1 MELLEREGPLRELE
15 AALEDA
21 LAGAGRV
28 ALVSGEAGIGKTA
41 LIEAFTRAH
50 RNTVRVLWG
59 ACDALFTPR
68 PLGPLF
74 DMAGQT
80 GGPLLAALNS
90 DANRNVIFSAMLAEL
105 QRRPTLLV
113 FEDVHWADE
122 ATLDLLRFLGRR
134 IARTSA
140 LLVLTY
146 RDDEL
151 GPRHPLRLLLGDL
164 TAPNYTRRIAVAPLS
179 EAAARTLVGERR
191 IDVAALHRQTGG
203 NPFFISEVLEAG
215 GGGIPSTVRD
225 AVLGRANRLSVSA
238 QAVLQAAAIIG
249 PRVEPGLLT
258 QLTGAEA
265 GASEECLALGM
276 LVAHGETLAF
286 RHELARQMV
295 LDSISPPQKLSLH
308 RMALDALRALPAER
322 NKFRATAAHGWDSRN
337 PMIPMTM
344 NVAERIL
351 SAVAGSLNSSIP
363 AINAPTVPIP
373 VQTA

>member
-225 AVLGRANRLSVSA
+225 AVLGARQSAERFGAGGVAGRRHHRPARRAGAAHPTHRCGGGRKRGMLGAGHACRTRRDVGLPPRTGA
-238 QAVLQAAAIIG
+238 ADGARFDLAAA
-249 PRVEPGLLT
+249 
-258 QLTGAEA
+258 
-265 GASEECLALGM
+265 
-276 LVAHGETLAF
+276 ETLA
-286 RHELARQMV
+286 A
-295 LDSISPPQKLSLH
+295 P
-308 RMALDALRALPAER
+308 
-322 NKFRATAAHGWDSRN
+322 HG
-337 PMIPMTM
+337 
-344 NVAERIL
+344 A
-351 SAVAGSLNSSIP
+351 
-363 AINAPTVPIP
+363 
-373 VQTA
+373 